1 MIALDVLLEHLRD
14 NLDAAVTDSDVEGVH
29 QVRVATR
36 RIASWLELAGRKSL
50 RDDLRW
56 LRRRAGAL
64 RDLDVLLARG
74 DTPAALRRKW
84 VTARI
89 KAHRELSA
97 AGRSA
102 RVAGLLESLAIMPPI
117 SMQDARA
124 RIPVIRGMVLRRGER
139 FCDDPANT
147 EALHRLRRGAR
158 RLRYALEWVGED
170 VKPLRRLQDV
180 LGAANDA
187 VVALAHVDREGDSP
201 ESMRYREM
209 MVLRL
214 SEQVDEVVKEW
225 GVHLPWIERA
235 GVL

>member
-14 NLDAAVTDSDVEGVH
+14 NLESAATDSDAEGVH

-36 RIASWLELAGRKSL
+36 RIASWLELAGRRSL

-89 KAHRELSA
+89 KAHQELSA
-97 AGRSA
+97 AARSA

-117 SMQDARA
+117 SIQEARA
-124 RIPVIRGMVLRRGER
+124 RIPIIRAMVLRRGEQ
-139 FCDDPANT
+139 FCEDAVDT

-187 VVALAHVDREGDSP
+187 VVALAHVDQEGNSP
-201 ESMRYREM
+201 EDMRYREK
-209 MVLRL
+209 MVVRL
-214 SEQVDEVVKEW
+214 SEQIDEVVKEW
-225 GVHLPWIERA
+225 GVHRPWIEKA
-235 GVL
+235 GVV